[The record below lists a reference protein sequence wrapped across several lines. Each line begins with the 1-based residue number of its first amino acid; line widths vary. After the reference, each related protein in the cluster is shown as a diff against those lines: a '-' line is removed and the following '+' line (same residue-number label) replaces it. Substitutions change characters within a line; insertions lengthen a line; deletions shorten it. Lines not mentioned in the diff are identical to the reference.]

1 MSAKGLPFRQVLAV
15 SAGNALGFYDFLTYS
30 YFAKQ
35 IGETFFPAHDPANKL
50 LLSLAVFGVGFF
62 TRPVGAIVLGTMG
75 DKIGRK
81 PALIISFML
90 MGVGILGLAL
100 TPSYAS
106 IGIAAPILV
115 IFFRLLQGFALG
127 GEVGPTTAYMLEA
140 APPNRRGLYASF
152 QATTQDFATL
162 CAGIIG
168 FTLANYLT
176 ADQLQEYG
184 WRIAFLIGASIIP
197 FVLIARRNLEETF
210 AIASDPAAPPVKIG
224 PHLPL
229 AFLGLVIIGTQTILS
244 YTLGYMTTFAQTSLN
259 ISANI
264 AFIATILNGGS
275 GFLFDSV
282 SGWLSDK
289 YGRKPVMI
297 IPTIGLILATIPV
310 FYMMV
315 QSGSTAAF
323 LSGVAIIALF
333 GAFNQPPVLV
343 ALTEA
348 LPSALRS
355 RGLAIVYAVAISTFG
370 GSTQFV
376 IQLLINLTHNTMMPA
391 WILTPVSALGLI
403 AMFLLPETAPAKA
416 KRAG

>member
-1 MSAKGLPFRQVLAV
+1 MSAKGLPFGQVLAV

-30 YFAKQ
+30 YFSKQ
-35 IGETFFPAHDPANKL
+35 IGETFFPAANPGNRL

-62 TRPVGAIVLGTMG
+62 TRPIGAVVLGTMG

-90 MGVGILGLAL
+90 MGFGILGLAL

-106 IGIAAPILV
+106 IGIAAPLLV

-162 CAGIIG
+162 CAGIVG

-176 ADQLQEYG
+176 AGQLQDYG

-210 AIASDPAAPPVKIG
+210 AMAADPAAPPVKMR
-224 PHLPL
+224 PHLRL
-229 AFLGLVIIGTQTILS
+229 AFLGLIIIGTQTILS

-264 AFIATILNGGS
+264 AFIATIINGGS

-297 IPTIGLILATIPV
+297 IPTIGLILSTIPV
-310 FYMMV
+310 FFMMV
-315 QSGSTAAF
+315 QGGTTAAF
-323 LSGVAIIALF
+323 LGGVAIIALF

-355 RGLAIVYAVAISTFG
+355 RGLAIVYAVAISVFG
-370 GSTQFV
+370 GSTQFT

-403 AMFLLPETAPAKA
+403 AMFLLPETAPVKA
-416 KRAG
+416 KK